1 MTRSIDTLARVDD
14 PAPRSA
20 TPFSVGISGMLAG
33 LATLWLVRDSAAL
46 SGAARGAVA
55 CLAIIATVGAY
66 ELFVA
71 RVYLRPSAGLA
82 SHALRSLSIARV
94 AMRLAAL
101 TCVYAGIGALY
112 WLLPEY
118 HGAFY
123 TPFWSLIATLAPCVT
138 MAAPFYFA
146 WMDTHQRETDDAYL
160 VLARLLLRGERP
172 SNWRPLRE
180 MLAGWMVKAFFLP
193 LMIVYLSTTATQ
205 LDASLRAALAAP
217 FSLATFRFMYDLSFA
232 MDLMFGTVGYL
243 CTLRILDSHV
253 RSAEPTTLGW
263 LVALVCY
270 QPFWSL
276 ISSQYIHYEGSMFW
290 DSWLISM
297 PVLRIIWGTAIVA
310 LLLCYACA
318 TLAFGLRFSNL
329 TNRGIITSGPYRFT
343 KHPAYI
349 AKNLSYWMVS
359 VPFIEPLG
367 WQVAL
372 AHCAALVAV
381 NMLYF
386 LRAKTEERH
395 LMSDPDYRAYAQWIA
410 RHGLFAKMVRA
421 LRHNANN
428 KAEASASSRL
438 NWHE

>member
-1 MTRSIDTLARVDD
+1 MTSSIETFARADD

-20 TPFSVGISGMLAG
+20 TPFSVGLLGMLAG
-33 LATLWLVRDSAAL
+33 LLTLWLVRDSTAL
-46 SGAARGAVA
+46 DGATRSTVA

-66 ELFVA
+66 ELLVA
-71 RVYLRPSAGLA
+71 RVYLRPSAGLTRR
-82 SHALRSLSIARV
+82 ALRSLNIARV
-94 AMRLAAL
+94 AMRLASLA
-101 TCVYAGIGALY
+101 CIYAGIGALY

-118 HGAFY
+118 HGSFY
-123 TPFWSLIATLAPCVT
+123 HPFWSLIGTLAPYVAV
-138 MAAPFYFA
+138 AAPFYFA

-160 VLARLLLRGERP
+160 LLARLLLRGERP

-193 LMIVYLSTTATQ
+193 LMTVYLSTNAAQ
-205 LDASLRAALAAP
+205 LNASLSAALNAP

-232 MDLMFGTVGYL
+232 MDLRFGTVGYL

-263 LVALVCY
+263 LVALICY

-276 ISSQYIHYEGSMFW
+276 ISSQYIRYEGSMFW
-290 DSWLISM
+290 DNWLISM
-297 PVLRIIWGTAIVA
+297 PVLRIVWGSVIVA

-318 TLAFGLRFSNL
+318 TMSFGLRFSNL
-329 TNRGIITSGPYRFT
+329 TNRGIITSGPYRLT

-367 WQVAL
+367 WRVAL
-372 AHCAALVAV
+372 MHCAALVAV
-381 NMLYF
+381 NLLYF
-386 LRAKTEERH
+386 VRAKTEEKH
-395 LMSDPDYRAYAQWIA
+395 LMNDPDYRAYAEWIA
-410 RHGLFAKMVRA
+410 RNGVFAKITRA
-421 LRHNANN
+421 FR
-428 KAEASASSRL
+428 
-438 NWHE
+438 

>member
-1 MTRSIDTLARVDD
+1 MTSSIETFARADD

-20 TPFSVGISGMLAG
+20 TPFSVGLLGMLAG
-33 LATLWLVRDSAAL
+33 VLTLWLVRDSTAL
-46 SGAARGAVA
+46 DGATRSTVA

-66 ELFVA
+66 ELLVA
-71 RVYLRPSAGLA
+71 RVYLRPSAGLTRR
-82 SHALRSLSIARV
+82 ALRSLNIARV
-94 AMRLAAL
+94 AMRLASLA
-101 TCVYAGIGALY
+101 CIYAGIGALY

-118 HGAFY
+118 HGLFY
-123 TPFWSLIATLAPCVT
+123 RPFWSLIGTLAPYVAV
-138 MAAPFYFA
+138 AAPFYFA
-146 WMDTHQRETDDAYL
+146 WMDTHQRETGDAYL
-160 VLARLLLRGERP
+160 LLARLLLRGERP

-193 LMIVYLSTTATQ
+193 LMTVYLSTNAAQ
-205 LDASLRAALAAP
+205 LNASLSAALNAP

-263 LVALVCY
+263 LVALICY

-276 ISSQYIHYEGSMFW
+276 ISSQYIRYEGSMFW
-290 DSWLISM
+290 DNWLISM
-297 PVLRIIWGTAIVA
+297 PVLRIVWGSVIVA

-318 TLAFGLRFSNL
+318 TMSFGLRFSNL
-329 TNRGIITSGPYRFT
+329 TNRGIITSGPYRLT

-372 AHCAALVAV
+372 MHCAALVAV
-381 NMLYF
+381 NLLYF
-386 LRAKTEERH
+386 VRAKTEEKH
-395 LMSDPDYRAYAQWIA
+395 LMNDPDYRAYAEWIA
-410 RHGLFAKMVRA
+410 RNGLFAKITRA
-421 LRHNANN
+421 CR
-428 KAEASASSRL
+428 
-438 NWHE
+438 

>member
-1 MTRSIDTLARVDD
+1 MTSSIESFARADD

-20 TPFSVGISGMLAG
+20 TPFSVGLLGMLAG
-33 LATLWLVRDSAAL
+33 LLTLWLVRDSTAL
-46 SGAARGAVA
+46 DGATRSTVA

-66 ELFVA
+66 ELLVA

-82 SHALRSLSIARV
+82 RRGLRSLSIARV
-94 AMRLAAL
+94 AMRLASLA
-101 TCVYAGIGALY
+101 CVYAAIGALY

-118 HGAFY
+118 HGSFY
-123 TPFWSLIATLAPCVT
+123 HPFWSLIATLALYVAV
-138 MAAPFYFA
+138 AAPFYFA

-160 VLARLLLRGERP
+160 LLARLLLRGERP

-193 LMIVYLSTTATQ
+193 LMTVYLSTNAAQ
-205 LDASLRAALAAP
+205 LNASLSAALDAP

-263 LVALVCY
+263 LVALICY

-276 ISSQYIHYEGSMFW
+276 ISSQYIRYEGSMFW
-290 DSWLISM
+290 DNWLISM
-297 PVLRIIWGTAIVA
+297 PVLRIVWGSVIVA

-318 TLAFGLRFSNL
+318 TMSFGLRFSNL
-329 TNRGIITSGPYRFT
+329 TNRGIITSGPYRLT

-367 WQVAL
+367 WRAAL
-372 AHCAALVAV
+372 MHCAALIAV
-381 NMLYF
+381 NLLYF
-386 LRAKTEERH
+386 VRAKTEEKH
-395 LMSDPDYRAYAQWIA
+395 LMNDPDYRAYAEWIA
-410 RHGLFAKMVRA
+410 RNGLFAKITRA
-421 LRHNANN
+421 FR
-428 KAEASASSRL
+428 
-438 NWHE
+438 

>member
-1 MTRSIDTLARVDD
+1 MTSSIETFARADD

-20 TPFSVGISGMLAG
+20 TPFSVGLLGMLAG
-33 LATLWLVRDSAAL
+33 LLTLWLVRDSTAL
-46 SGAARGAVA
+46 DGATRSTVA

-66 ELFVA
+66 ELLVA
-71 RVYLRPSAGLA
+71 RVYLRPSAGLTRR
-82 SHALRSLSIARV
+82 ALRSLNIARV
-94 AMRLAAL
+94 AMRLASLA
-101 TCVYAGIGALY
+101 CIYAGIGALY

-118 HGAFY
+118 HGLFY
-123 TPFWSLIATLAPCVT
+123 RPFWSLIGTLAPYVAV
-138 MAAPFYFA
+138 AAPFYFA
-146 WMDTHQRETDDAYL
+146 WMDTHQRETGDAYL
-160 VLARLLLRGERP
+160 LLARLLLRGERP

-193 LMIVYLSTTATQ
+193 LMTVYLSANAAQ
-205 LDASLRAALAAP
+205 LNASLSAALNAP

-263 LVALVCY
+263 LVALICY

-276 ISSQYIHYEGSMFW
+276 ISSQYIRYEGSMFW
-290 DSWLISM
+290 DNWLISM
-297 PVLRIIWGTAIVA
+297 PVLRIVWGSVIVA

-318 TLAFGLRFSNL
+318 TMSFGLRFSNL
-329 TNRGIITSGPYRFT
+329 TNRGIITSGPYRLT

-372 AHCAALVAV
+372 MHCAALVAV
-381 NMLYF
+381 NLVYF
-386 LRAKTEERH
+386 VRAKTEEKH
-395 LMSDPDYRAYAQWIA
+395 LMNDPDYRAYAEWIA
-410 RHGLFAKMVRA
+410 RNGVFAKITRA
-421 LRHNANN
+421 FR
-428 KAEASASSRL
+428 
-438 NWHE
+438 

>member
-1 MTRSIDTLARVDD
+1 MTSSIETFARADD

-20 TPFSVGISGMLAG
+20 TPFSVGLLGMLAG
-33 LATLWLVRDSAAL
+33 LLTLWLVRDSTAL
-46 SGAARGAVA
+46 DGATRSTVA

-66 ELFVA
+66 ELLVA
-71 RVYLRPSAGLA
+71 RVYLRPSAGLTRR
-82 SHALRSLSIARV
+82 ALRSLNIARV
-94 AMRLAAL
+94 AMRLASLA
-101 TCVYAGIGALY
+101 CIYAGIGALY

-118 HGAFY
+118 HGSFY
-123 TPFWSLIATLAPCVT
+123 HPFWSLIGTLAPYVAV
-138 MAAPFYFA
+138 AAPFYFA

-160 VLARLLLRGERP
+160 LLARLLLRGERP

-193 LMIVYLSTTATQ
+193 LMTVYLSANAAQ
-205 LDASLRAALAAP
+205 LNASLSAALNAP

-263 LVALVCY
+263 LVALICY

-276 ISSQYIHYEGSMFW
+276 ISSQYIRYEGSMFW
-290 DSWLISM
+290 DNWLISM
-297 PVLRIIWGTAIVA
+297 PVLRIVWGSVIVA

-318 TLAFGLRFSNL
+318 TMSFGLRFSNL
-329 TNRGIITSGPYRFT
+329 TNRGIITSGPYRLT

-372 AHCAALVAV
+372 MHCAALVAV
-381 NMLYF
+381 NLLYF
-386 LRAKTEERH
+386 VRAKTEEKH
-395 LMSDPDYRAYAQWIA
+395 LMNDPDYRAYAEWIA
-410 RHGLFAKMVRA
+410 KNGLFAKITRA
-421 LRHNANN
+421 FR
-428 KAEASASSRL
+428 
-438 NWHE
+438 

>member
-1 MTRSIDTLARVDD
+1 MTSSIETFARADD

-20 TPFSVGISGMLAG
+20 TPFSVGLLGMLAG
-33 LATLWLVRDSAAL
+33 LLTLWLVRDSTAL
-46 SGAARGAVA
+46 DGATRSTVA

-66 ELFVA
+66 ELLVA
-71 RVYLRPSAGLA
+71 RVYLRPSAGLTRR
-82 SHALRSLSIARV
+82 ALRSLNIARV
-94 AMRLAAL
+94 AMRLASLA
-101 TCVYAGIGALY
+101 CIYAGIGALY

-118 HGAFY
+118 HGSFY
-123 TPFWSLIATLAPCVT
+123 HPFWSLIGTLAPYVAV
-138 MAAPFYFA
+138 AAPFYFA

-160 VLARLLLRGERP
+160 LLARLLLRGERP

-193 LMIVYLSTTATQ
+193 LMTVYLSTNAAQ
-205 LDASLRAALAAP
+205 LNASLSAALNAP

-263 LVALVCY
+263 LVALICY

-276 ISSQYIHYEGSMFW
+276 ISSQYIRYEGSMFW
-290 DSWLISM
+290 DNWLISM
-297 PVLRIIWGTAIVA
+297 PVLRIVWGSVIVA

-318 TLAFGLRFSNL
+318 TMSFGLRFSNL
-329 TNRGIITSGPYRFT
+329 TNRGIITSGPYRLT

-372 AHCAALVAV
+372 MHCAALLAV
-381 NMLYF
+381 NLVYF
-386 LRAKTEERH
+386 VRAKTEEKH
-395 LMSDPDYRAYAQWIA
+395 LMNDPDYRAYAEWIA
-410 RHGLFAKMVRA
+410 RNGVFAKITRA
-421 LRHNANN
+421 FR
-428 KAEASASSRL
+428 
-438 NWHE
+438 

>member
-1 MTRSIDTLARVDD
+1 MTSFPTRRSSDLD

-20 TPFSVGISGMLAG
+20 TPFSVGLLGMLAG
-33 LATLWLVRDSAAL
+33 LLTLWLVRDSTAL
-46 SGAARGAVA
+46 DGATRSTVA
-55 CLAIIATVGAY
+55 CFAIIATVGAY
-66 ELFVA
+66 ELLVA
-71 RVYLRPSAGLA
+71 RVYLRPSAGLTRR
-82 SHALRSLSIARV
+82 ALRSLSIARV
-94 AMRLAAL
+94 AMRLASLA
-101 TCVYAGIGALY
+101 CIYAGIGALY

-118 HGAFY
+118 HGSFY
-123 TPFWSLIATLAPCVT
+123 HPFWSLIGTLAPYVAV
-138 MAAPFYFA
+138 AAPFYFA

-160 VLARLLLRGERP
+160 LLARLLLRGERP

-180 MLAGWMVKAFFLP
+180 MLAGWTVKAFFLP
-193 LMIVYLSTTATQ
+193 LMTVYLSTNAAQ
-205 LDASLRAALAAP
+205 LNASLSAALNAP

-263 LVALVCY
+263 LVALICY

-276 ISSQYIHYEGSMFW
+276 ISSQYIRYEGSMFW
-290 DSWLISM
+290 DNWLISM
-297 PVLRIIWGTAIVA
+297 PVLRIVWGSVIVA

-318 TLAFGLRFSNL
+318 TMSFGLRFSNL
-329 TNRGIITSGPYRFT
+329 TNRGIITSGPYRLT

-372 AHCAALVAV
+372 MHCAALVAV
-381 NMLYF
+381 NLVYF
-386 LRAKTEERH
+386 VRAKTEEKH
-395 LMSDPDYRAYAQWIA
+395 LMNDPDYRAYAEWIA
-410 RHGLFAKMVRA
+410 RNGVFAKITRA
-421 LRHNANN
+421 FR
-428 KAEASASSRL
+428 
-438 NWHE
+438 

>member
-1 MTRSIDTLARVDD
+1 MTSSIETFARADD

-20 TPFSVGISGMLAG
+20 TPFSVGLLGMLAG
-33 LATLWLVRDSAAL
+33 LLTLWLVRDSTAL
-46 SGAARGAVA
+46 DGATRSTVA

-66 ELFVA
+66 ELLVA
-71 RVYLRPSAGLA
+71 RVYLRPSAGLTRR
-82 SHALRSLSIARV
+82 ALRSLNIARV
-94 AMRLAAL
+94 AMRLASLA
-101 TCVYAGIGALY
+101 CIYAGIGALY

-118 HGAFY
+118 HGLFY
-123 TPFWSLIATLAPCVT
+123 RPFWSLIGTLAPYVAV
-138 MAAPFYFA
+138 AAPFYFA
-146 WMDTHQRETDDAYL
+146 WMDTHQRETGDAYL
-160 VLARLLLRGERP
+160 LLARLLLRGERP

-193 LMIVYLSTTATQ
+193 LMTVYLSANAAQ
-205 LDASLRAALAAP
+205 LNASLSAALNAP

-263 LVALVCY
+263 LVALICY

-276 ISSQYIHYEGSMFW
+276 ISSQYIRYEGSMFW
-290 DSWLISM
+290 DNWLISM
-297 PVLRIIWGTAIVA
+297 PVLRIVWGSVIVA

-318 TLAFGLRFSNL
+318 TMSFGLRFSNL
-329 TNRGIITSGPYRFT
+329 TNRGIITSGPYRLT

-372 AHCAALVAV
+372 MHCAALVAV
-381 NMLYF
+381 NLLYF
-386 LRAKTEERH
+386 VRAKTEEKH
-395 LMSDPDYRAYAQWIA
+395 LMNDPDYRAYAEWIA
-410 RHGLFAKMVRA
+410 RNGLFAKITRA
-421 LRHNANN
+421 CR
-428 KAEASASSRL
+428 
-438 NWHE
+438 

>member
-1 MTRSIDTLARVDD
+1 MTSSIETFARADD

-20 TPFSVGISGMLAG
+20 TPFSVGLLGMLAG
-33 LATLWLVRDSAAL
+33 LLTLWLVRDSTAL
-46 SGAARGAVA
+46 DGATRSTVA
-55 CLAIIATVGAY
+55 CFAIIATVGAY
-66 ELFVA
+66 ELLVA
-71 RVYLRPSAGLA
+71 RVYLRPSAGLTRR
-82 SHALRSLSIARV
+82 ALRSLSIARV
-94 AMRLAAL
+94 AMRLASLA
-101 TCVYAGIGALY
+101 CIYAGIGALY

-118 HGAFY
+118 HGSFY
-123 TPFWSLIATLAPCVT
+123 HPFWSLIGTLAPYVAV
-138 MAAPFYFA
+138 AAPFYFA

-160 VLARLLLRGERP
+160 LLARLLLRGERP

-193 LMIVYLSTTATQ
+193 LMTVYLSTNAAQ
-205 LDASLRAALAAP
+205 LNASLSAALNAP

-263 LVALVCY
+263 LVALICY

-276 ISSQYIHYEGSMFW
+276 ISSQYIRYEGSMFW
-290 DSWLISM
+290 DNWLISM
-297 PVLRIIWGTAIVA
+297 PVLRIVWGSVIVA

-318 TLAFGLRFSNL
+318 TMSFGLRFSNL
-329 TNRGIITSGPYRFT
+329 TNRGIITSGPYRLT

-359 VPFIEPLG
+359 VPSIEPLG

-372 AHCAALVAV
+372 MHCAALVAV
-381 NMLYF
+381 NLLYF
-386 LRAKTEERH
+386 VRAKTEEKH
-395 LMSDPDYRAYAQWIA
+395 LMNDPDYRAYAEWIA
-410 RHGLFAKMVRA
+410 RNGVFAKITRA
-421 LRHNANN
+421 FR
-428 KAEASASSRL
+428 
-438 NWHE
+438 

>member
-1 MTRSIDTLARVDD
+1 MTSSIETFARADD

-20 TPFSVGISGMLAG
+20 TPFSVGLLGMLAG
-33 LATLWLVRDSAAL
+33 LLTLWLVRDSTAL
-46 SGAARGAVA
+46 DGATRSTVA

-66 ELFVA
+66 ELLVA
-71 RVYLRPSAGLA
+71 RVYLRPSAGLTRR
-82 SHALRSLSIARV
+82 ALRSLNIARV
-94 AMRLAAL
+94 AMRLASLA
-101 TCVYAGIGALY
+101 CIYAGIGALY

-118 HGAFY
+118 HGSFY
-123 TPFWSLIATLAPCVT
+123 HPFWSLIGTLAPYVAV
-138 MAAPFYFA
+138 AAPFYFA

-160 VLARLLLRGERP
+160 LLARLLLCGECP

-193 LMIVYLSTTATQ
+193 LMTVYLSTNAGQ
-205 LDASLRAALAAP
+205 LNVSLSAALNAP

-232 MDLMFGTVGYL
+232 MDLMFGTVGYV

-263 LVALVCY
+263 LVALICY

-276 ISSQYIHYEGSMFW
+276 ISSQYIRYEGSMFW
-290 DSWLISM
+290 DNWLISM
-297 PVLRIIWGTAIVA
+297 PVLRIVWGSVIVA

-318 TLAFGLRFSNL
+318 TMSFGLRFSNL
-329 TNRGIITSGPYRFT
+329 TNRGIITSGPYRLT

-367 WQVAL
+367 WRVAL
-372 AHCAALVAV
+372 MHCTALIAV
-381 NMLYF
+381 NLLYF
-386 LRAKTEERH
+386 VRAKTEEKH
-395 LMSDPDYRAYAQWIA
+395 LMNDPDYRAYAEWIA
-410 RHGLFAKMVRA
+410 RNGVFAKITRA
-421 LRHNANN
+421 FR
-428 KAEASASSRL
+428 
-438 NWHE
+438 

>member
-1 MTRSIDTLARVDD
+1 MTSSIETFARADD

-20 TPFSVGISGMLAG
+20 TRFSVGLLGMLAG
-33 LATLWLVRDSAAL
+33 LLTLWLVRDSTAL
-46 SGAARGAVA
+46 DGATRSTVA

-66 ELFVA
+66 ELLVA
-71 RVYLRPSAGLA
+71 RVYLRPSAGLTRR
-82 SHALRSLSIARV
+82 ALRSLNIARV
-94 AMRLAAL
+94 AMRLASLA
-101 TCVYAGIGALY
+101 CIYAGIGALY

-118 HGAFY
+118 HGLFY
-123 TPFWSLIATLAPCVT
+123 RPFWSLIGTLAPYVAV
-138 MAAPFYFA
+138 AAPFYFA
-146 WMDTHQRETDDAYL
+146 WMDTHQRETGDAYL
-160 VLARLLLRGERP
+160 LLARLLLRGERP

-193 LMIVYLSTTATQ
+193 LMTVYLSTNAAQ
-205 LDASLRAALAAP
+205 LNASLSAALNAP

-263 LVALVCY
+263 LVALICY

-276 ISSQYIHYEGSMFW
+276 ISSQYIRYEGSMFW
-290 DSWLISM
+290 DNWLISM
-297 PVLRIIWGTAIVA
+297 PVLRIVWGSVIVA

-318 TLAFGLRFSNL
+318 TMSFGLRFSNL
-329 TNRGIITSGPYRFT
+329 TNRGIITSGPYRLT

-372 AHCAALVAV
+372 MHCAALVAV
-381 NMLYF
+381 NLLYF
-386 LRAKTEERH
+386 VRAKTEEKH
-395 LMSDPDYRAYAQWIA
+395 LMNDPDYRAYAEWIA
-410 RHGLFAKMVRA
+410 RNGLFAKITRA
-421 LRHNANN
+421 CR
-428 KAEASASSRL
+428 
-438 NWHE
+438 

>member
-1 MTRSIDTLARVDD
+1 MTSSIETFARADD

-20 TPFSVGISGMLAG
+20 TPFSVGLLGMLAG
-33 LATLWLVRDSAAL
+33 VLTLWLVRDSTAL
-46 SGAARGAVA
+46 DGATRSTVA

-66 ELFVA
+66 ELLVA

-82 SHALRSLSIARV
+82 RRALRSLSVARV
-94 AMRLAAL
+94 AMRLASLASI
-101 TCVYAGIGALY
+101 YAGIGALY

-123 TPFWSLIATLAPCVT
+123 HPFWSLIATLAPYVAV
-138 MAAPFYFA
+138 AAPFYFA

-160 VLARLLLRGERP
+160 LLARLLLRGERP
-172 SNWRPLRE
+172 SNWRPIRE

-193 LMIVYLSTTATQ
+193 LMAVYLSTNAGQ
-205 LDASLRAALAAP
+205 LNASLSAALNAP

-232 MDLMFGTVGYL
+232 IDLMFGTVGYL

-263 LVALVCY
+263 LVALICY

-276 ISSQYIHYEGSMFW
+276 ISSQYIRYEGSTFW
-290 DSWLISM
+290 DNWLISM
-297 PVLRIIWGTAIVA
+297 PVLRIVWGSVIVA

-318 TLAFGLRFSNL
+318 TMSFGLRFSNL
-329 TNRGIITSGPYRFT
+329 TNRGIITSGPYRLT

-367 WQVAL
+367 WRVAL
-372 AHCAALVAV
+372 THCAALVAV
-381 NMLYF
+381 NLLYF
-386 LRAKTEERH
+386 VRAKTEEKH
-395 LMSDPDYRAYAQWIA
+395 LMNDSDYRAYAEWIA
-410 RHGLFAKMVRA
+410 RNGVFAKITRA
-421 LRHNANN
+421 FR
-428 KAEASASSRL
+428 
-438 NWHE
+438 

>member
-1 MTRSIDTLARVDD
+1 MTSSIETFARADD

-20 TPFSVGISGMLAG
+20 TRFSVGLLGMLAG
-33 LATLWLVRDSAAL
+33 LLTLWLVRDSTAL
-46 SGAARGAVA
+46 DGATRSTVA

-66 ELFVA
+66 ELLVA
-71 RVYLRPSAGLA
+71 RVYLRPSAGLTRR
-82 SHALRSLSIARV
+82 ALRSLSIARV
-94 AMRLAAL
+94 AMRLASLA
-101 TCVYAGIGALY
+101 CIYAGIGALY

-118 HGAFY
+118 HGSFY
-123 TPFWSLIATLAPCVT
+123 HPFWSLIGTLAPYVAV
-138 MAAPFYFA
+138 AAPFYFA

-160 VLARLLLRGERP
+160 LLARLLLRGERP

-193 LMIVYLSTTATQ
+193 LMTVYLSTNAAQ
-205 LDASLRAALAAP
+205 LNASLSAALNAP

-263 LVALVCY
+263 LVALICY

-276 ISSQYIHYEGSMFW
+276 ISSQYIRYEGSMFW
-290 DSWLISM
+290 DNWLISM
-297 PVLRIIWGTAIVA
+297 PVLRIVWGSVIVA

-318 TLAFGLRFSNL
+318 TMSFGLRFSNL
-329 TNRGIITSGPYRFT
+329 TNRGIITSGPYRLT

-372 AHCAALVAV
+372 MHCAALVAV
-381 NMLYF
+381 NLLYF
-386 LRAKTEERH
+386 VRAKTEEKH
-395 LMSDPDYRAYAQWIA
+395 LMNDPDYRAYAEWIA
-410 RHGLFAKMVRA
+410 RNGLFAKITRA
-421 LRHNANN
+421 FR
-428 KAEASASSRL
+428 
-438 NWHE
+438 